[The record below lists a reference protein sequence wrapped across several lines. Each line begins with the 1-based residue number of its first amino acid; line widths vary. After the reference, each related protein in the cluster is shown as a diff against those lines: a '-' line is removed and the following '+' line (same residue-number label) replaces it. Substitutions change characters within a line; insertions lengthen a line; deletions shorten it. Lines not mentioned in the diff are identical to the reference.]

1 MSTEQCLTTLLGWQG
16 WAVVKWEQRP
26 VGDRTAVVL
35 SVRRLGAGYR
45 CGKCGQAVRRLKD
58 RREQMIQH
66 LTLWE
71 HLTYVQF
78 PKARVICPTCGVT
91 TEALPFVAK
100 AARVST
106 SLAALVAELCKV
118 MTNRAVALFQ
128 ALHWDTVK
136 TIDKRAIQA
145 AQAARPLDGI
155 TTLGIDE
162 IAVGRGQRYWHLV
175 SALDGPRR
183 AEVLFVGEGRKEKD
197 LRKFWKWF
205 GPSRAQQITHAVMDM
220 WKPFRRSFQAHCPGV
235 AIIYDKFH
243 VIRHLLEA
251 LNTVRKQEFKRAGK
265 RMKGLLCGK
274 KFILLSRQ
282 AHVRGKARAALRHL
296 LGHNRRLFKGHLLK
310 ESFGHLWSYRSRTWA
325 RKFFTQ
331 WVAQLKWSRLAPY
344 HKFARMVD
352 AHLEGILAYC
362 DNRVP
367 LGYVEGTNLKARNVI
382 RRAYGY
388 RDQEYMKLKIIQA
401 CSSLGAFRP
410 YGIHPNNSL

>member
-1 MSTEQCLTTLLGWQG
+1 
-16 WAVVKWEQRP
+16 
-26 VGDRTAVVL
+26 
-35 SVRRLGAGYR
+35 
-45 CGKCGQAVRRLKD
+45 
-58 RREQMIQH
+58 
-66 LTLWE
+66 
-71 HLTYVQF
+71 
-78 PKARVICPTCGVT
+78 
-91 TEALPFVAK
+91 
-100 AARVST
+100 
-106 SLAALVAELCKV
+106 
-118 MTNRAVALFQ
+118 
-128 ALHWDTVK
+128 
-136 TIDKRAIQA
+136 
-145 AQAARPLDGI
+145 
-155 TTLGIDE
+155 
-162 IAVGRGQRYWHLV
+162 
-175 SALDGPRR
+175 
-183 AEVLFVGEGRKEKD
+183 
-197 LRKFWKWF
+197 
-205 GPSRAQQITHAVMDM
+205 
-220 WKPFRRSFQAHCPGV
+220 
-235 AIIYDKFH
+235 
-243 VIRHLLEA
+243 
-251 LNTVRKQEFKRAGK
+251 
-265 RMKGLLCGK
+265 MKGLLCGK

-362 DNRVP
+362 DKRVP